1 MNKIRSGQ
9 FRFRN
14 RGNRVRPFLMGFTPA
29 PIRHCAYAKFQLVRG
44 YTFVEVLITTLI
56 FTIVILSIYSVFQT
70 GRITYEKMD
79 FAFGLYQRARIIFN
93 RMDAD
98 LKNSFVYGRNNAK
111 FWGTSEKI
119 DFCTVLD
126 SFDAAG
132 GTLKKV
138 SGIKYEFRD
147 SILRRTQVDGLDIL
161 RQDAQGI
168 AEDLASDLEDLSFQ
182 FASPDTGSTEN
193 HYAWQDIWPKKINE
207 QDTKQENSLPLAV
220 KVEMT
225 LGGIKFIKIIPFA
238 QSYFG
243 NNA

>member
-1 MNKIRSGQ
+1 MNKIRSGL
-9 FRFRN
+9 FRN
-14 RGNRVRPFLMGFTPA
+14 RDISLM
-29 PIRHCAYAKFQLVRG
+29 RG

-70 GRITYEKMD
+70 GRLTYEKMD
-79 FAFGLYQRARIIFN
+79 FAFELYQKARIIFN

-111 FWGTSEKI
+111 FWGTSEEI

-132 GTLKKV
+132 GTFKKV

-147 SILRRTQVDGLDIL
+147 LTLWRTQLDGLDIL
-161 RQDAQGI
+161 REAPQGI
-168 AEDLASDLEDLSFQ
+168 AEDLASDLGDLSFQ
-182 FASPDTGSTEN
+182 FAAPDASDTEN
-193 HYAWQDIWPKKINE
+193 NYAWQDIWPKKISD

-220 KVEMT
+220 KVEMI